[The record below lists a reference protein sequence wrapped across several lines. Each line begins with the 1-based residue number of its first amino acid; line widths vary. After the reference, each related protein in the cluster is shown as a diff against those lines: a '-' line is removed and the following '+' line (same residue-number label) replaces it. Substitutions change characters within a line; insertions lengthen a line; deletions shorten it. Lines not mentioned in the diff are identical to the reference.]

1 MNPDH
6 HLHAMNSNVVPPHAR
21 RSSWRSRTLSHGPA
35 HPLVAAMVAVA
46 ALALG
51 IPSTHAFPPAPHQTL
66 FGVVRD
72 EQGNPLALPKSSV
85 VLEVP
90 GSPAV
95 TATVRNTTGVDGNYQ
110 LTVPMDSGLTAARY
124 KPSAL
129 FPAAAFTLKVRI
141 GTVNYVPIEMTGVNG
156 LVAEPGKTARVDLTL
171 GVDSDGDGLPDA
183 WERMLLAAM
192 GRNGTLKDV
201 RPDADDD
208 GDGISNLK
216 EYLAGTYAFD
226 PADGFVVTAK
236 GVENGRSV
244 LEFLAL
250 RGRTYTVEASAD
262 MSGWKPVGFAMPGD
276 AANAAERTEFLA
288 DDVKPVQVRVAQ
300 GAAAEDRRFFRVK
313 VH

>member
-1 MNPDH
+1 M
-6 HLHAMNSNVVPPHAR
+6 S
-21 RSSWRSRTLSHGPA
+21 LS
-35 HPLVAAMVAVA
+35 AAMVTVA

-51 IPSTHAFPPAPHQTL
+51 TAPTQAFPPAPHQTL

-95 TATVRNTTGVDGNYQ
+95 TAAVRNTTGVDGNYQ

-192 GRNGTLKDV
+192 GRNGAPKDV

-208 GDGISNLK
+208 GDGISNLR

-226 PADGFVVTAK
+226 PADGFVLTAK
-236 GVENGRSV
+236 GVDNGRSV

-250 RGRTYTVEASAD
+250 RGRTYTVEASPD
-262 MSGWKPVGFAMPGD
+262 MSGWKPVGFVMSGD
-276 AANAAERTEFLA
+276 AANAAERTQYLA

-300 GAAAEDRRFFRVK
+300 GATAEDRRFFRVK

>member
-1 MNPDH
+1 MNPETTS
-6 HLHAMNSNVVPPHAR
+6 HAMHRAAIVCR
-21 RSSWRSRTLSHGPA
+21 RTPTLGLGKMLSQGPA
-35 HPLVAAMVAVA
+35 NPLAAAVVAVA

-51 IPSTHAFPPAPHQTL
+51 IPSTQAFPPAPHQTL

-85 VLEVP
+85 VLEIP
-90 GSPAV
+90 GSPAI
-95 TATVRNTTGVDGNYQ
+95 AAIVRTTTGVDGNYQ

-183 WERMLLAAM
+183 WERMLMAAM

-236 GVENGRSV
+236 GVDGGRSV

-250 RGRTYTVEASAD
+250 RGRTYTVEASPD
-262 MSGWKPVGFAMPGD
+262 MNGWKPVGFVMSGD
-276 AANAAERTEFLA
+276 AANASERSQYLA
-288 DDVKPVQVRVAQ
+288 DDVKPVQVRVAT
-300 GAAAEDRRFFRVK
+300 GATPEDRRFFRVK

>member
-1 MNPDH
+1 MKPETHPNPMSRHVDPTD
-6 HLHAMNSNVVPPHAR
+6 APAAAR
-21 RSSWRSRTLSHGPA
+21 VGRTFSQGPA
-35 HPLVAAMVAVA
+35 NPLAVAVVA
-46 ALALG
+46 IASLALG
-51 IPSTHAFPPAPHQTL
+51 NPSSQAFPPAPHQTL

-90 GSPAV
+90 GNPAV
-95 TATVRNTTGVDGNYQ
+95 TATVRTTTGVDGNYQ
-110 LTVPMDSGLTAARY
+110 LTIPMDSGLTAARY

-183 WERMLLAAM
+183 WERMLMAAM
-192 GRNGTLKDV
+192 GRNGALKDV

-236 GVENGRSV
+236 GVDGGRSV

-262 MSGWKPVGFAMPGD
+262 MNGWKAVSFALSGD
-276 AANAAERTEFLA
+276 AATAGERTQFLA
-288 DDVKPVQVRVAQ
+288 DDVKPIQVRVAE
-300 GAAAEDRRFFRVK
+300 GATPEDRRFFRVK

>member
-1 MNPDH
+1 MDPSE
-6 HLHAMNSNVVPPHAR
+6 APAAAR
-21 RSSWRSRTLSHGPA
+21 VGRTFSQGPA
-35 HPLVAAMVAVA
+35 NPLAAAVVAIAS
-46 ALALG
+46 LALG
-51 IPSTHAFPPAPHQTL
+51 IPSTNAFPPAPHQTL

-95 TATVRNTTGVDGNYQ
+95 TATVRNATGVDGNYQ
-110 LTVPMDSGLTAARY
+110 LTIPMDSGLTAARY

-129 FPAAAFTLKVRI
+129 FPAAAITLKVRI

-192 GRNGTLKDV
+192 GRNGAPRDV

-208 GDGISNLK
+208 GDGISNLR

-226 PADGFVVTAK
+226 PADGFVLTAK

-250 RGRTYTVEASAD
+250 RGRTYTVEASPD
-262 MSGWKPVGFAMPGD
+262 MSGWRPVGFVMSGD
-276 AANAAERTEFLA
+276 AANAAERTQFLA

-300 GAAAEDRRFFRVK
+300 GATADDRRFFRVK